1 MSTTPSPFVDH
12 AAPLLAGEPSITDD
26 QRADLHDIF
35 HGSKDPAE
43 LTQKLLPLDV
53 PDDLK
58 QQLVD
63 KKKLISPVTEPV
75 DKVAAAMEKMK
86 ALDPQTLEL
95 AESHPNVLKV
105 MTAAATTPD
114 KESAAPAGASP
125 APAKGKASG
134 KVKTSAPLALP
145 PRVDGLQHLP
155 PIPDGHRRILAS
167 DGGIHDL
174 PDDKINDAFSIDP
187 RLHVMNP

>member
-1 MSTTPSPFVDH
+1 MSTMPSPFTDP
-12 AAPLLAGEPSITDD
+12 AAEILRGEPALPNDEA
-26 QRADLHDIF
+26 RADLHDAF
-35 HGSKDPAE
+35 YNKDSNALAQHLAPMA
-43 LTQKLLPLDV
+43 V
-53 PDDLK
+53 PDDFKKRLYDAKK
-58 QQLVD
+58 Q
-63 KKKLISPVTEPV
+63 TEPAPEPL
-75 DKVAAAMEKMK
+75 DKVTAAIDRLSQ
-86 ALDPQTLEL
+86 LDPAKLEL
-95 AESHPNVLKV
+95 AESHPQTFKVLA
-105 MTAAATTPD
+105 AAATTPD

-134 KVKTSAPLALP
+134 KGKTPAPLALP